1 MVATVPVRPYRSA
14 GDGPTLESM
23 ETCARCGAARTSDV
37 EWCTLCL
44 TRFETPKAQDQDGV
58 VMVVQSGSGIGLSL
72 PWWCN
77 VIVTIMVIAGGALI
91 IVGFS
96 PWAELGTPVLALA
109 VVLLTIYSAVGSLLV
124 ARTWSPE
131 TFKNEEHIVVLDQ
144 KHVDAVEERQASL
157 IVRDTG

>member
-1 MVATVPVRPYRSA
+1 MVMP
-14 GDGPTLESM
+14 
-23 ETCARCGAARTSDV
+23 
-37 EWCTLCL
+37 
-44 TRFETPKAQDQDGV
+44 
-58 VMVVQSGSGIGLSL
+58 SGGSIGLSL

-91 IVGFS
+91 VVGFS
-96 PWAELGTPVLALA
+96 PWTELGTPVLALA

-131 TFKNEEHIVVLDQ
+131 TFRNEERIVVLDP

-157 IVRDTG
+157 IIRDSG